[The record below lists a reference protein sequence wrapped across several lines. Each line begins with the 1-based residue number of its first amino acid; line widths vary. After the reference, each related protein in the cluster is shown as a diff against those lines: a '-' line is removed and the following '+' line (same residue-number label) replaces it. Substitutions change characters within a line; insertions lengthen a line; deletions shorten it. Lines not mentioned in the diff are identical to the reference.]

1 MLFQT
6 TIAMARIIL
15 VYGLALTNSARKDV
29 VLALSRRLMAEIIEF
44 SKDGVDLLI
53 ENGWLERVQETAN
66 RQELIH

>member
-1 MLFQT
+1 M
-6 TIAMARIIL
+6 
-15 VYGLALTNSARKDV
+15 

>member
-6 TIAMARIIL
+6 TIDMVRNIL
-15 VYGLALTNSARKDV
+15 VCGLGLTNSARKDV
-29 VLALSRRLMAEIIEF
+29 VLALSRLMVEIIEF

-53 ENGWLERVQETAN
+53 ENGWLERVQETAT